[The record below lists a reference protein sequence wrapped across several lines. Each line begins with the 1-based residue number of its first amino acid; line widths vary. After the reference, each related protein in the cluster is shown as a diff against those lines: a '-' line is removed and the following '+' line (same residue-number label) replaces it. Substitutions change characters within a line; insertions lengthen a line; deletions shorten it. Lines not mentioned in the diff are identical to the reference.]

1 MSFLGEAGFYRKIF
15 PHYAHISAAL
25 TDCLTKKHTKFAWS
39 SEAEA
44 AFLDIKS
51 RLSSAPILRP
61 PDFMRPFHLAVDAS
75 DVATSAVL
83 FQSTDGTD
91 HPICYFSRKLDV
103 HQRRY
108 STVEKEALALL
119 PAVRNF
125 SVNFGQSSTCVYTD
139 HNPLVFLNRMAN
151 HNAKLLRWSLELQ
164 QYNLTIRHI
173 AGKRNI
179 LPDILSRPSTLV

>member
-15 PHYAHISAAL
+15 PHYAHISPAL

-119 PAVRNF
+119 PRCGIFLLILDRV
-125 SVNFGQSSTCVYTD
+125 Q
-139 HNPLVFLNRMAN
+139 LVFIRITIRWFNRMAN